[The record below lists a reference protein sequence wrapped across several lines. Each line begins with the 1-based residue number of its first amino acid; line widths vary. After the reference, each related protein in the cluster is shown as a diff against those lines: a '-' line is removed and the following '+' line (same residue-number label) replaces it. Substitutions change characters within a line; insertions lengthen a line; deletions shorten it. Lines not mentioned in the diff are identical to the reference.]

1 MAPPSPFVR
10 RRRGRGLHRQ
20 TRNAAMVEALHAP
33 RSGRRRNLA
42 AWWMSSPKSKKDSLE
57 LGKQVMSVT
66 GYPMADAPPM
76 APGLV
81 DAPAFATVADRLS
94 IRPKKKLPSIARTLR
109 PLSKKRRA
117 LYFGGLA
124 APKE

>member
-1 MAPPSPFVR
+1 
-10 RRRGRGLHRQ
+10 
-20 TRNAAMVEALHAP
+20 MVEAIYAP

-42 AWWMSSPKSKKDSLE
+42 AWWMASPKSKKDAAE
-57 LGKQVMSVT
+57 LGRQVMDVT
-66 GYPMADAPPM
+66 GYPMTPAPPM
-76 APGLV
+76 APDLIE
-81 DAPAFATVADRLS
+81 APAFAVVADRLS
-94 IRPKKKLPSIARTLR
+94 IRRTKKLPSIARTLR

>member
-1 MAPPSPFVR
+1 
-10 RRRGRGLHRQ
+10 
-20 TRNAAMVEALHAP
+20 MVEQRFAP
-33 RSGRRRNLA
+33 RGARRRNLA
-42 AWWMSSPKSKKDSLE
+42 AWWLASPKSKKDSAA
-57 LGKQVMSVT
+57 LGAQIMGST
-66 GYPMADAPPM
+66 GYPMQPAPPM

-81 DAPAFATVADRLS
+81 DTPAIGLVADRLGVRRS
-94 IRPKKKLPSIARTLR
+94 KKLPPIARAFR

>member
-1 MAPPSPFVR
+1 MPRPSPFAR
-10 RRRGRGLHRQ
+10 RRRGRGLHPGIQ
-20 TRNAAMVEALHAP
+20 SAAMVEAIHAP

-42 AWWMSSPKSKKDSLE
+42 AWWMASPKSKKDALE
-57 LGKQVMSVT
+57 LGKQVMNVT
-66 GYPMADAPPM
+66 GYPMAPAPPM

-81 DAPAFATVADRLS
+81 DAPAFGVVADRLS
-94 IRPKKKLPSIARTLR
+94 LRRQKKLPSIARTLR

>member
-1 MAPPSPFVR
+1 MPRPSPFVR
-10 RRRGRGLHRQ
+10 RRRDRGLHPRIQ
-20 TRNAAMVEALHAP
+20 DAAMVEAIYAP

-42 AWWMSSPKSKKDSLE
+42 AWWMASPKSKKDAAE
-57 LGKQVMSVT
+57 LGRQVMDVT
-66 GYPMADAPPM
+66 GYPMTPAPPM
-76 APGLV
+76 APDLIE
-81 DAPAFATVADRLS
+81 APAFAVVADRLS
-94 IRPKKKLPSIARTLR
+94 IRRTKKLPSIARTLR